1 MSDGAGAIERPIKLC
16 VAALGGQGGG
26 VLATWLIQV
35 AEAEGFLA
43 QSTSVPGVAQRTGA
57 TIYYLEF
64 FPRAVAERVGREP
77 VMALMPVSGDVDCVV
92 ASELVEAGRALQRG
106 LVTPDRT
113 TLIASSHR
121 SYTIAERSAM
131 GDGAID
137 TAELTDIV
145 RAQARRMI
153 LFDMDAMAQKHH
165 SVISSVMLGA
175 LCGSGVLPFARKTFE
190 QVIRQSGIAV
200 ETNLAAFGDA
210 CGCAEGGAADQR
222 APARGAGK
230 GVTSQAAGAPGAAA
244 KSGGAD
250 TAATGIIPAH
260 ARTPALQPLLER
272 VRKFDAAVQSLVF
285 EGVKRTVDY
294 QDPTYAALYLDRLER
309 IAALDGQ
316 RRVRDDAGATNAA
329 QKQPV
334 SPALTEAVARSLAL
348 WMTFED
354 TLRVADLKTRRSRF
368 ARVREDVCA
377 DPGQLFGITEFMKPR
392 VAEIAGTMPAGL
404 GRWMLRSPGFSR
416 FLARLTNGKQ
426 VRTSTISG
434 FMLLHTLGGLR
445 RWRRGTLRYQ
455 EENARIER
463 WLERIAALAV
473 NHSALAAELA
483 RAQRLVKGYGDTH
496 ERGWRNFCALVDR
509 LDALAARADG
519 AEVLARLQ
527 TAALADEEG
536 TALARELATMP
547 ASAASPRS

>member
-1 MSDGAGAIERPIKLC
+1 MSEREAVLERPIKLC

-26 VLATWLIQV
+26 VLATWLIEV
-35 AEAEGFLA
+35 AEVEGYLV

-64 FPRAVAERVGREP
+64 YPRAAAERAGREP

-106 LVTPDRT
+106 LVTPERT

-121 SYTIAERSAM
+121 SYTIGERSAM
-131 GDGAID
+131 GEGSVDAG
-137 TAELTDIV
+137 ELADIV
-145 RAQARRMI
+145 RTQARRTI
-153 LFDMDAMAQKHH
+153 LFDMEAMAEKHH

-190 QVIRQSGIAV
+190 HVIRKTGIAV
-200 ETNLAAFGDA
+200 DTNLAAFADA
-210 CGCAEGGAADQR
+210 CSRAESGDPAGSTTALAESGGV
-222 APARGAGK
+222 PAR
-230 GVTSQAAGAPGAAA
+230 
-244 KSGGAD
+244 
-250 TAATGIIPAH
+250 
-260 ARTPALQPLLER
+260 ARSPELQPLLDR
-272 VRKFDAAVQSLVF
+272 VRQFDQSLQSLVF
-285 EGVKRTVDY
+285 EGVRRAVDY
-294 QDPTYAALYLDRLER
+294 QDPAYGALYLDRLER
-309 IAALDGQ
+309 IAALDV
-316 RRVRDDAGATNAA
+316 RRGGASDL
-329 QKQPV
+329 Q
-334 SPALTEAVARSLAL
+334 ALTEAVARSLAL

-354 TLRVADLKTRRSRF
+354 TIRVADLKTRGTRF
-368 ARVREDVCA
+368 VRVREEICA

-392 VAEIAGTMPAGL
+392 VEELAGTMPRGV
-404 GRWMLRSPGFSR
+404 GHWILRSPRMRRWLSR
-416 FLARLTNGKQ
+416 WTHGKQ

-434 FMLLHTLGGLR
+434 FLLLHTISGLR

-463 WLERIAALAV
+463 WLERIGALARSHYALAV
-473 NHSALAAELA
+473 ELT

-519 AEVLARLQ
+519 AEVLARLHA
-527 TAALADEEG
+527 AALADEEG
-536 TALARELATMP
+536 QALARELA
-547 ASAASPRS
+547 AVSPSPVAERAGP